1 MAVISPLRT
10 PCHQHERMRKERDCD
25 GPPVSSDDRYA
36 HLRTNAAAQ
45 KQSTVD
51 RLNRA
56 IAELE
61 AAGRP
66 VTTFTIREVSG
77 MDYMA
82 YYRNR
87 EAFQL
92 FQEHST
98 HLRKE
103 REQEQAKRQVASRG
117 RARKLGKGQA
127 APHTIKVSPR
137 DPLLDYKRPRLVK
150 LLHEARAERD
160 EARRQ
165 LKMERVEATERTQ
178 AERAKL
184 EQSYHKLL
192 QEHTNC
198 GVTIAKLEAQV
209 AEYLAFMER
218 FRSSLQ
224 REEHS

>member
-1 MAVISPLRT
+1 MTPL
-10 PCHQHERMRKERDCD
+10 
-25 GPPVSSDDRYA
+25 SDDQYA
-36 HLRTNAAAQ
+36 HLRANAAAQ
-45 KQSTVD
+45 KQTTVD
-51 RLNRA
+51 RLRQA
-56 IAELE
+56 ITQLE
-61 AAGRP
+61 NEGRL
-66 VTTFTIREVSG
+66 VNTFTIKEVSG

-103 REQEQAKRQVASRG
+103 REQEQAKRQAASRG
-117 RARKLGKGQA
+117 SSRKPRKSQA
-127 APHTIKVSPR
+127 DAHAVKVSPR
-137 DPLLDYKRPRLVK
+137 DPLLDYKRPRLVE

-160 EARRQ
+160 EAKRQ
-165 LKMERVEATERTQ
+165 VKTERTEAEQ
-178 AERAKL
+178 RAQVERAEL
-184 EQSYHKLL
+184 EQRYHKLL
-192 QEHTNC
+192 QEHMSC
-198 GVTIAKLEAQV
+198 GLTIAKLEAQV